1 MRLDGI
7 QFMRSMN
14 IQRIPYLRPES
25 DEPRSVS
32 DDVPQRLSPLRRPKR
47 IAHSDPGQRLS
58 AAFVVLPTLLRP
70 VLSRIGDSEL
80 GLTGPALG
88 AVY

>member
-32 DDVPQRLSPLRRPKR
+32 DDACHSVSLRYVAPSGSRIRILVSGSLPLLSCCPPS
-47 IAHSDPGQRLS
+47 SDPYCL
-58 AAFVVLPTLLRP
+58 
-70 VLSRIGDSEL
+70 E
-80 GLTGPALG
+80 
-88 AVY
+88 

>member
-47 IAHSDPGQRLS
+47 IAHSDTGQRLS

-70 VLSRIGDSEL
+70 VLSIIGESEL